1 MSLVEFAMFTLAL
14 CLPVGVAA
22 SVAFGPVSRR
32 AVERFARR
40 QRLQI
45 TVDNGDQIIRYLA
58 TIRRWRSAGVAA
70 AWVLAIATTLF
81 YPLGTRGNLGLF
93 AGWLAGALIAEVRV
107 AHLGHGVRRAASLQ
121 RRRPERY
128 LSRSAWALVPAAA
141 GLAMVVA
148 AATAG
153 AAALGWA
160 APDWWAA
167 VWLVVALATAVAIR
181 VVQRIVVRRAQPLVA
196 ADALAADDAIRSRSL
211 HVLSGGG
218 AALVLLCVLAQLGAA
233 HPVDTTAAEEWRW
246 VGLALIL
253 VLGWKVATA
262 PWPKQAR
269 PGPAGRPAADPT
281 GSR

>member
-1 MSLVEFAMFTLAL
+1 MSFGEFAMFTVLL

-22 SVAFGPVSRR
+22 GVASGPVSRR

-40 QRLQI
+40 QRLHI
-45 TVDNGDQIIRYLA
+45 TAGNGEQIIRYLA
-58 TIRRWRSAGVAA
+58 TTRRWRSAGVAA
-70 AWVLAIATTLF
+70 GWVLAIATTMF

-121 RRRPERY
+121 PRRPERY
-128 LSRSAWALVPAAA
+128 LSRPAWALVPVAA
-141 GLAMVVA
+141 GLATAVA
-148 AATAG
+148 VATAG

-160 APDWWAA
+160 APDRWAA
-167 VWLVVALATAVAIR
+167 IWLVVALATAGAIR
-181 VVQRIVVRRAQPLVA
+181 AVQRIVVRRAQPLVA
-196 ADALAADDAIRSRSL
+196 ADALAADEAIRSRSL

-233 HPVDTTAAEEWRW
+233 HPVDTTVGEPWRW

-253 VLGWKVATA
+253 LLGWQVATA
-262 PWPKQAR
+262 TWPKQAR
-269 PGPAGRPAADPT
+269 PGPIGRSVADPP